1 MDHHP
6 NRRLR
11 ARCTAALGAL
21 CLLAACSGQG
31 NRLTTREVSAAVGRP
46 DTGVT
51 AGPTGGAPID
61 SGARVGLDD
70 QERHR
75 LLDAARVAFASNTGE
90 TTSYT
95 VVPQNIDAEPTGV
108 TARPAGPR
116 EARADGTV
124 CRPIELSA
132 TKQGRT
138 TRGTL
143 TFCRT
148 PGSGDLKVAPAI

>member
-1 MDHHP
+1 
-6 NRRLR
+6 
-11 ARCTAALGAL
+11 
-21 CLLAACSGQG
+21 
-31 NRLTTREVSAAVGRP
+31 
-46 DTGVT
+46 
-51 AGPTGGAPID
+51 
-61 SGARVGLDD
+61 
-70 QERHR
+70 
-75 LLDAARVAFASNTGE
+75 
-90 TTSYT
+90 

-143 TFCRT
+143 TFCRI

>member
-6 NRRLR
+6 NRRLVATR
-11 ARCTAALGAL
+11 TVMLGAL
-21 CLLAACSGQG
+21 CLATACTSQ
-31 NRLTTREVSAAVGRP
+31 RSSPTAQEVSAAVGRP
-46 DTGVT
+46 ETGVA
-51 AGPTGGAPID
+51 AGPTGGTPIG

-70 QERHR
+70 QELHR
-75 LLDAARVAFASNTGE
+75 LLDAARIAFASNTDE

-95 VVPQNIDAEPTGV
+95 VVPQNIDDEPTGL

-116 EARADGTV
+116 ESRADGSV

-132 TKQGRT
+132 TKQGHT

-143 TFCRT
+143 TFCRA
-148 PGSGDLKVAPAI
+148 PGSGDLKVAPTI